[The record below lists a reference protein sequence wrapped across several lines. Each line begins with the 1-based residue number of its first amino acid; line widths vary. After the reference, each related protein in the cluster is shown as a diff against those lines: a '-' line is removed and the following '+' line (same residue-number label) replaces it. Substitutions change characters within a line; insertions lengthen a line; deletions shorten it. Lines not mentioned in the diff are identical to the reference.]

1 MRKTLLC
8 IGLVA
13 LPAGVSVSQGA
24 GRVTL
29 RANDSRLERLQE
41 FFAERDCPL
50 RETAA
55 EFLVAADE
63 NGLDWR
69 LLPSLSIIESSG
81 GKDYTN
87 NNVFGWDSCRENF
100 ASVSTGIHFVADR
113 LANSKLYKGKDLD
126 DKLRTYNPVPAYG
139 TRVKAVMAS
148 LGTN

>member
-29 RANDSRLERLQE
+29 RANDPRLERLQE

-69 LLPSLSIIESSG
+69 LLPSLSII
-81 GKDYTN
+81 
-87 NNVFGWDSCRENF
+87 
-100 ASVSTGIHFVADR
+100 
-113 LANSKLYKGKDLD
+113 
-126 DKLRTYNPVPAYG
+126 
-139 TRVKAVMAS
+139 
-148 LGTN
+148 